1 MTAGK
6 LSSFLRGKPLAGVG
20 LGLLL
25 TLTACGER
33 NAYKPP
39 PPPKVTVARPERRP
53 VTGYLEF
60 TGNTQAINT
69 VTLRARV
76 QGFLEKVFFQD
87 GDRVKKGQL
96 LFLIQPNTYEDRLQQ
111 AVAQILQQEANYRYA
126 LIQVARYTKLVQ
138 QRAGAQSD
146 LDNWRFQ
153 RDSSRAQV
161 LGAKANRDLA
171 GLDLG
176 YTKVTA
182 PFDGRIDR
190 RLVDPGN
197 LVGAG
202 EFTSLAQ
209 INQIDPIYVYFT
221 INEEDLLRVMG
232 QTGKL
237 PGEAGK
243 TKVPLYLG
251 LANETGYPHRG
262 YFDFAAISVTSTTGT
277 LLLRGVFPNPDF
289 KILPG
294 LYARIR
300 GPLVGSE
307 KESWLVPET
316 ALGYDQLGSY
326 VLVVG
331 ENNVVER
338 RSVKVGAQVES
349 RRVIETG
356 LSGNEEVI
364 TSGLLRA
371 SPGKPVTPAQE
382 TPPPG
387 PVKEGGSSPQGKPG
401 VSPK

>member
-1 MTAGK
+1 MTAGN

-25 TLTACGER
+25 TLIACGER

-39 PPPKVTVARPERRP
+39 PPPQVTVARPERRL
-53 VTGYLEF
+53 VTDYLEF

-96 LFLIQPNTYEDRLQQ
+96 LFLIQPNTYEDQLKL
-111 AVAQILQQEANYRYA
+111 AEAQILQQEANNRYA

-138 QRAGAQSD
+138 QKAGAQAD

-153 RDSSRAQV
+153 RDSSQAQV

-171 GLDLG
+171 ALNLG

-202 EFTSLAQ
+202 EVTPLAQ

-221 INEEDLLRVMG
+221 INEADLLRVMG

-243 TKVPLYLG
+243 NKVPLDLG
-251 LANETGYPHRG
+251 LGNETGYPHRG
-262 YFDFAAISVTSTTGT
+262 YSDFAAISVTSTTGT

-300 GPLVGSE
+300 GPLMGLE
-307 KESWLVPET
+307 KESWLVPEVT
-316 ALGYDQLGSY
+316 IGYDQLGSY

-338 RSVKVGAQVES
+338 RAVKVGAQVES

-356 LSGNEEVI
+356 LSGNEKVI
-364 TSGLLRA
+364 TIGLLRA
-371 SPGKPVTPAQE
+371 IPGKPVTPVQE
-382 TPPPG
+382 GAPHAPAAGGAPPQ
-387 PVKEGGSSPQGKPG
+387 SKPG
-401 VSPK
+401 ASHP

>member
-6 LSSFLRGKPLAGVG
+6 LWSFLRRKSLAGVG

-25 TLTACGER
+25 TLAACGER

-39 PPPKVTVARPERRP
+39 PPPQVTVTRPERRP

-69 VTLRARV
+69 VTLKARV

-96 LFLIQPNTYEDRLQQ
+96 LFLIQPNTYEDQLRQ
-111 AVAQILQQEANYRYA
+111 AVAQILQQEANFRYA
-126 LIQVARYTKLVQ
+126 LIQVGRYTKLVQ
-138 QRAGAQSD
+138 QKAGAQSD

-153 RDSSRAQV
+153 RDSSQAQV

-171 GLDLG
+171 ALNLG

-202 EFTSLAQ
+202 EFTPLAQ

-221 INEEDLLRVMG
+221 INEADLLRVMG

-237 PGEAGK
+237 PGEVGK
-243 TKVPLYLG
+243 TKVPLDFG
-251 LANETGYPHRG
+251 LANESGYPHRG

-277 LLLRGVFPNPDF
+277 LLLRGVFPNPDYQ
-289 KILPG
+289 ILPG

-300 GPLVGSE
+300 GPLVGSA
-307 KESWLVPET
+307 KESWLVPEV
-316 ALGYDQLGSY
+316 AIGYDQLGSY

-338 RSVKVGAQVES
+338 RAVKVGAQVES
-349 RRVIETG
+349 RRVIDTG

-364 TSGLLRA
+364 TNGLLRA
-371 SPGKPVTPAQE
+371 IPGKPVTPAQE
-382 TPPPG
+382 TPPPV
-387 PVKEGGSSPQGKPG
+387 PTKEGGPSPQGKPG
-401 VSPK
+401 DSPK

>member
-6 LSSFLRGKPLAGVG
+6 LCSFLRGKPLAGVG

-39 PPPKVTVARPERRP
+39 PPPTVTVARPERHL
-53 VTGYLEF
+53 VTDYLEF

-76 QGFLEKVFFQD
+76 PGFLEKVFFQD

-96 LFLIQPNTYEDRLQQ
+96 LFLIQPNTYEDQLRQ
-111 AVAQILQQEANYRYA
+111 AEAQILQQEANYRYA

-138 QRAGAQSD
+138 QKAGAQSD

-153 RDSSRAQV
+153 RDASQAQV

-171 GLDLG
+171 ALNLG

-202 EFTSLAQ
+202 EATPLVT
-209 INQIDPIYVYFT
+209 INQINPIYVYFT
-221 INEEDLLRVMG
+221 INEADLLRVMG
-232 QTGKL
+232 ETGKP
-237 PGEAGK
+237 PGEAEK
-243 TKVPLYLG
+243 DKIPLYLG
-251 LANETGYPHRG
+251 LANETWNPHRG

-277 LLLRGVFPNPDF
+277 LQLRGVFPNGDF

-294 LYARIR
+294 LFARIQAPVL
-300 GPLVGSE
+300 GPA
-307 KESWLVPET
+307 KESWLVPEL
-316 ALGYDQLGSY
+316 AIGFDQLGFY

-331 ENNVVER
+331 DKNVVER
-338 RSVKVGAQVES
+338 RAVKAGTRVED
-349 RRVIETG
+349 RRVIDTG
-356 LSGNEEVI
+356 LRGDEEVI
-364 TSGLLRA
+364 INGQLHA
-371 SPGKPVTPAQE
+371 IPGKPVTPVQE
-382 TPPPG
+382 GAPQAPAA
-387 PVKEGGSSPQGKPG
+387 GGAPPQGKPG
-401 VSPK
+401 EKAS